1 MLLVLDIVDFI
12 TTHQGCADKLNPTRQ
27 RNIICLDGL
36 GCVIGPTTS
45 ENKRSML
52 IFIFILMFICM
63 KYFVISL

>member
-52 IFIFILMFICM
+52 VDVYLYEIFCNIAL
-63 KYFVISL
+63 KL